1 MPPPEVHG
9 NRINKAIANLKVQYS
24 NAAGI
29 QQVLA
34 AEVEE
39 VAELETAIIDVWVK
53 YTIEYGEGYAL
64 DLIGAILDAPRG
76 GLTDTN
82 YKALLRAQI
91 LTLRSTGKVEEL
103 YTILRTIEDREYRIY
118 PKVNMTLI
126 VEAREAWGAVSVDT
140 VIDILNRAREAGWD
154 LIFVY
159 FESYAPL
166 RFASQDTT
174 PEYSTTEGLANAAG
188 TEGGRFARDRR

>member
-29 QQVLA
+29 QQILA

-39 VAELETAIIDVWVK
+39 IAELETAIIDVWVK

-159 FESYAPL
+159 FENYAPL
-166 RFASQDTT
+166 RFASQDAT
-174 PEYSTTEGLANAAG
+174 PEYSATEGLANAAE